1 MAYIRTEGVILSHKN
16 FSEADH
22 LLTIFTRDKGKIS
35 CIAKGA
41 RRPRSRKSGHVQL
54 GNWCKIFVAI
64 GKNIDILTEVETKR
78 PFGFEKLSPAKAV
91 QIYHLLE
98 LTESLTETHQKNIAI
113 FSLLVNFLKKINN
126 DENFNLIS
134 TVFKVKLLSNLGFF
148 SAKNL
153 TDSRLKDFFQTIEVE
168 DPDIISKNLKL
179 TPENYLKVLAF
190 LDSIIENLAQRKL
203 KTSRFVASYG

>member
-1 MAYIRTEGVILSHKN
+1 MYIRTEGIILSHKN

-22 LLTIFTRDKGKIS
+22 LLTIFTRDRGKIS

-54 GNWCKIFVAI
+54 ASWCKIFVAA

-78 PFGFEKLSPAKAV
+78 SFGFEKLNPTRAS

-98 LTESLTETHQKNIAI
+98 LTESLTEQHQKNIAV
-113 FSLLVNFLKKINN
+113 FSLLVDFLKRVNSGE
-126 DENFNLIS
+126 DFNLIS
-134 TVFKVKLLSNLGFF
+134 TVFKIKLLSALGFF

-153 TDSRLKDFFQTIEVE
+153 KENRLRDFFQTIEE
-168 DPDIISKNLKL
+168 KDLETISKNLKL
-179 TPENYLKVLAF
+179 APENYLKVLAF
-190 LDSIIENLAQRKL
+190 LDSIVENLTQKKL
-203 KTSRFVASYG
+203 KTSRFVYNYG